1 MLLQCVYLCLLTVS
15 VQKLPGIELR
25 AYGKRGMIVSLRCDY
40 AFFSK
45 SERLQSAVYGRQEM
59 PLYSKIMKKAAKQEK
74 NCSPIL
80 YQCVTGDFYTII
92 SEGEFT
98 LPSAGSFIFKNKQ
111 LLYNEV
117 NNNLDFEQ
125 RRHSYERNWHGNHYT
140 VYSLLGNSFCG

>member
-1 MLLQCVYLCLLTVS
+1 MLLQCVYLCLSTVS

-125 RRHSYERNWHGNHYT
+125 G
-140 VYSLLGNSFCG
+140 GAFI